1 MNGLQLT
8 PEEYVTEIIMSE
20 DRFLLLEG
28 SDDEAFFILVC
39 NFLRSNKAQI
49 SSEKLA
55 LLKDII
61 IDTAERIEGEL
72 GNRAKIE
79 EICNLIAQEPS
90 NVKNRVLGFV
100 DREFRYFEYIN
111 ELKDHLTTHKINN
124 RLIWSRDHSI
134 ENYFFEISTLRE
146 AFNDYLVS
154 SHYSEAFEIFES
166 KFDHTLRIA
175 CALSLAGL
183 SENLLQLIATSLD
196 WKCIDITSTSVKIN
210 LEKWGEI
217 LNKKK
222 KLDQLRI
229 QNLFN
234 KFETYLNMTNQCDL
248 ETSRWLSHGHI
259 GFNFMFVVY
268 SKCLS
273 ITALSDPRKNHSEE
287 AEKVNKHK
295 DTRFRTVANAW
306 IRSQSIE
313 FQNNHIHDFPI
324 KCFWM
329 LINEISEDDTNV

>member
-28 SDDEAFFILVC
+28 SDDEDLFILIC
-39 NFLRSNKAQI
+39 NLLRKNEAQI
-49 SSEKLA
+49 SAEKID
-55 LLKDII
+55 LLKNISI
-61 IDTAERIEGEL
+61 ETSERIKGEL
-72 GNRAKIE
+72 GNRAKVE
-79 EICNLIAQEPS
+79 KICELVAQEPF
-90 NVKNRVLGFV
+90 NVNNRVLGFV
-100 DREFRYFEYIN
+100 DREFREFEYSN
-111 ELKDHLTTHKINN
+111 YLKDHLKTHKINN
-124 RLIWSRDHSI
+124 RLIWSRGHSI

-154 SHYSEAFEIFES
+154 SLYQEAFEIFES

-183 SENLLQLIATSLD
+183 SENLLRPIADSLD
-196 WKCIDITSTSVKIN
+196 WQCIDITSTSLKID
-210 LEKWGEI
+210 LEKWGKI
-217 LNKKK
+217 LNKKL

-234 KFETYLNMTNQCDL
+234 KFEAYLNMTDQCDV

-268 SKCLS
+268 SKCLY
-273 ITALSDPRKNHSEE
+273 ITALSDPRKNSSEE
-287 AEKVNKHK
+287 AEKVNQNKA
-295 DTRFRTVANAW
+295 TRFRTVANAW
-306 IRSQSIE
+306 VRSQSVE
-313 FQNNHIHDFPI
+313 FQSNTLNDFPI
-324 KCFWM
+324 KCFWI
-329 LINEISEDDTNV
+329 LVNDFQ